1 MTVSTH
7 AFNQY
12 DAGAIQ
18 DPRPVPASLAEVL
31 ANDRLA
37 AAVQDAFRSVQ
48 VSSGIVVFAPGVPS
62 FPNRSYIVSNDGCQR
77 SRAICAA
84 IADRMAAAVGPYAAT
99 EAIQQYFELD
109 IAQHGASG
117 ASASDQATFTM
128 KTAEAGGLV
137 ALLQTKSSGPDWRE
151 DVAQRL
157 QIVAPLLIELAG
169 AERAKQRAARHL
181 GLLEGALD
189 EMSVAL
195 FLLDAHSRPFCLNA
209 AALGRLAM
217 ADAFQLTRTG
227 ILSCSTARDTLALH
241 NCVKRVIEAP
251 PGDLDEEPLVI
262 STRDGER
269 TMATLRGVGADGF
282 GLDNRAALLM
292 IQHEVRLSRAALDG
306 LGLTTSER
314 RFLTTFLYC
323 SSLASTAKRLN
334 LSDET
339 ARTYLKRICAK
350 LGVRKQAELVSLI
363 WNLSLPLRR
372 KPDVSDGAAPGAL
385 GRLGYC
391 KSPTS

>member
-7 AFNQY
+7 AFNRH
-12 DAGAIQ
+12 DAATFQ
-18 DPRPVPASLAEVL
+18 DPRPGSVSLAEVL

-37 AAVQDAFRSVQ
+37 GAVQEAFRNVQ
-48 VSSGIVVFAPGVPS
+48 VSSGIVVFAPGGPA

-84 IADRMAAAVGPYAAT
+84 IADRLGSAVGRYAGP

-109 IAQHGASG
+109 IAQDGASG
-117 ASASDQATFTM
+117 VGASDQATFAIR
-128 KTAEAGGLV
+128 TAEAGSLV
-137 ALLQTKSSGPDWRE
+137 ALLQTKSSGLEWRH
-151 DVAQRL
+151 DVANRL
-157 QIVAPLLIELAG
+157 KIVAPLLIELAG

-181 GLLEGALD
+181 SLLEGTLD

-195 FLLDAHSRPFCLNA
+195 FMLDAQSRPVCLNA

-251 PGDLDEEPLVI
+251 SGDLDEEPLVI

-269 TMATLRGVGADGF
+269 TIATLRGVGADGF
-282 GLDNRAALLM
+282 GLDDRAALLM

-306 LGLTTSER
+306 LGLTASER

-323 SSLASTAKRLN
+323 SSLALTAKQLN

-372 KPDVSDGAAPGAL
+372 KPDISDGDAPGAL

-391 KSPTS
+391 KSSTS